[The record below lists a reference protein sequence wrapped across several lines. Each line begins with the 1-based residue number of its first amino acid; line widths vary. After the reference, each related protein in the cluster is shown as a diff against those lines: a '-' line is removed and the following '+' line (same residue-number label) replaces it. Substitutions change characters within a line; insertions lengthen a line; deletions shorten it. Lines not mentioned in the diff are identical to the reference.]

1 MGMHPVLAHSTY
13 LSPSDCWVAGYRE
26 TASPNPVECDIG
38 NSSSMDQRTVA
49 GDCNYF
55 FRLQICHRSMESDFA
70 FLGPTSL
77 PMDEIYSLLLYEIGG
92 EDPV

>member
-1 MGMHPVLAHSTY
+1 MGMHPAHSTH
-13 LSPSDCWVAGYRE
+13 LPPSDCRVAGYRK
-26 TASPNPVECDIG
+26 TASANPVSCDIG
-38 NSSSMDQRTVA
+38 NRSGMDQRTVA

-55 FRLQICHRSMESDFA
+55 FRFQICHRSMESDRA

-77 PMDEIYSLLLYEIGG
+77 PRVEIYSLLLYEIGG